1 MKIPLLLVLAGLAI
15 GFTVP
20 TFAQQTNTPDPQ
32 LVQQLAAL
40 PKKFA
45 AAFNNNDGAAVAA
58 LYTEDAVLV
67 NDSGPI
73 YGREAIEKH
82 YVDLFQKLHFS
93 NHIAKTDQYS
103 PHNIGTAGNE
113 VWVNGEWN
121 NTFQGQNG
129 GPIQLKGYWANIWV
143 REGDDWKIRLDIW
156 NVTPPP
162 AK

>member
-1 MKIPLLLVLAGLAI
+1 MKIRRLLALVGLAI
-15 GFTVP
+15 SFALP

-67 NDSGPI
+67 TDSGPV
-73 YGREAIEKH
+73 YGRADIEN
-82 YVDLFQKLHFS
+82 YVDLFQNLHFS
-93 NHIAKTDQYS
+93 NFISKPDQY
-103 PHNIGTAGNE
+103 HNIGTAGNE

-121 NTFQGQNG
+121 NTAQGRNG
-129 GPIQLKGYWANIWV
+129 GPIQLNGYWANIQV
-143 REGDDWKIRLDIW
+143 REGDDWKIRLDVF

>member
-1 MKIPLLLVLAGLAI
+1 MKIPLVVVLVALTISFALPA
-15 GFTVP
+15 
-20 TFAQQTNTPDPQ
+20 FAQQKDTVDPQ
-32 LVQQLAAL
+32 IIEQLNAL

-58 LYTEDAVLV
+58 LYTEDAVYV
-67 NDSGPI
+67 TPEGPI

-93 NHIAKTDQYS
+93 NFISKPDQY
-103 PHNIGTAGNE
+103 HNIGTAGNE

-121 NTFQGQNG
+121 NTAQGQTG
-129 GPIQLKGYWANIWV
+129 GPIQLKGYWANIQV
-143 REGDDWKIRLDIW
+143 REGDDWKIRLDIF

>member
-1 MKIPLLLVLAGLAI
+1 MKIPLAVALVGFAI
-15 GFTVP
+15 SFALP
-20 TFAQQTNTPDPQ
+20 TLAQQKDTLDLQTS
-32 LVQQLAAL
+32 QQLAAL

-67 NDSGPI
+67 TDSGPV

-93 NHIAKTDQYS
+93 NFISKPDQY
-103 PHNIGTAGNE
+103 HNIGTAGNE

-121 NTFQGQNG
+121 NTAQGQNG
-129 GPIQLKGYWANIWV
+129 GPIQLKGYWANIQV
-143 REGDDWKIRLDIW
+143 REGDDWKIRLDIF

>member
-1 MKIPLLLVLAGLAI
+1 MKIPLVVVLVALTISFALPA
-15 GFTVP
+15 
-20 TFAQQTNTPDPQ
+20 FAQQKDTVDQQIIEQ
-32 LVQQLAAL
+32 LNAL

-58 LYTEDAVLV
+58 LYTEDAVYV
-67 NDSGPI
+67 TPEGPI

-93 NHIAKTDQYS
+93 NFISKPDQY
-103 PHNIGTAGNE
+103 HNIGTPGNE

-121 NTFQGQNG
+121 NTAQGQNG
-129 GPIQLKGYWANIWV
+129 GPIQLKGYWANIQV
-143 REGDDWKIRLDIW
+143 REGDDWKIRLDIF